1 MGEPT
6 HKYGMVKPR
15 RNIGLI
21 TLAATTAGPI
31 GSEPECEAP
40 GMSDLTCPSGA

>member
-6 HKYGMVKPR
+6 HKYGMAKPR
-15 RNIGLI
+15 RSLGLI

-31 GSEPECEAP
+31 C
-40 GMSDLTCPSGA
+40 